1 MAKSWREK
9 FFSKKN
15 FEIKTIQKNF
25 WGHVAG
31 SKMLIPTPL
40 IIQEYINHIES
51 GKISEV
57 KIMMVKSN
65 QNISITNDLLMKINL
80 KIIENVVGKRVI
92 DSLKW
97 VIDSNIVN
105 GI

>member
-1 MAKSWREK
+1 
-9 FFSKKN
+9 
-15 FEIKTIQKNF
+15 
-25 WGHVAG
+25 
-31 SKMLIPTPL
+31 
-40 IIQEYINHIES
+40 
-51 GKISEV
+51 
-57 KIMMVKSN
+57 MMVKSN

-97 VIDSNIVN
+97 IIDSKIVN

>member
-57 KIMMVKSN
+57 ETMR
-65 QNISITNDLLMKINL
+65 NDLA
-80 KIIENVVGKRVI
+80 IEYGA
-92 DSLKW
+92 DFTCPMTT
-97 VIDSNIVN
+97 
-105 GI
+105 GIFLSCLLYTSPSPRDTLLSRMPSSA

>member
-1 MAKSWREK
+1 
-9 FFSKKN
+9 
-15 FEIKTIQKNF
+15 
-25 WGHVAG
+25 
-31 SKMLIPTPL
+31 
-40 IIQEYINHIES
+40 
-51 GKISEV
+51 
-57 KIMMVKSN
+57 MMVKSN

-97 VIDSNIVN
+97 IIDSNIVN